1 LRLVAQ
7 TKLGFYPAADEAV
20 LALCRHLSPHPERG
34 AEVAIIDPC
43 AGEGRAIHR
52 IARHL
57 NVAAD
62 RVYCV
67 ELDAGRAAKVREL
80 MPEARLLG
88 PASFMGT
95 QITAGSFGLAY
106 VNPPFDDELGGGRR
120 QEHTFAEKATRL
132 LRPGGILAL
141 VMPMTAIATNTQFQ
155 AFLDAYYDDA
165 ALFDFPPAFRP
176 FREVVYLGKRRKEGL
191 NTRGLGYLQTLGLRG
206 REGTGRVVGTEDV
219 RWVVPWSH
227 AAAEV
232 RQGRAD
238 RGRAVRDSW
247 PRRR

>member
-7 TKLGFYPAADEAV
+7 TKLGFYPAADESRRWRSADT
-20 LALCRHLSPHPERG
+20 CRPDPERG

-52 IARHL
+52 IAAHL

-62 RVYCV
+62 RGLRV
-67 ELDAGRAAKVREL
+67 ELDAGRAAIVREL

-141 VMPMTAIATNTQFQ
+141 VMPITAIATNTQFQ

-165 ALFDFPPAFRP
+165 ALFDFPPAVRP
-176 FREVVYLGKRRKEGL
+176 VQARSSTSGSVARR
-191 NTRGLGYLQTLGLRG
+191 
-206 REGTGRVVGTEDV
+206 
-219 RWVVPWSH
+219 
-227 AAAEV
+227 A
-232 RQGRAD
+232 
-238 RGRAVRDSW
+238 
-247 PRRR
+247 